1 VGEVVG
7 ADARIVVDNLVK
19 TFPAGRGRERLV
31 LDHISFR
38 LAEGTFVSA
47 VGPSGCGKSTLLN
60 IIAGLTSPTEGTV
73 HVAGAGRGA
82 AATRVGYVFQQ
93 PRLLNWL
100 TVGQNVEFALQ
111 AAEVPR
117 GEWADRV
124 LAALRLVGLEPYR
137 HAFPLRI
144 SGGQQQRASIARALA
159 TDPDVILMDEPFSHL
174 DEISAG
180 RLREEL
186 TDIWDRTRK
195 TVLFITHS
203 IAEAVLLSE
212 SILIFGPRG
221 RIVEELS
228 VDVPRPRSRHEDL
241 LFQAER
247 RVRSLTA
254 RWWTHAEEGTT

>member
-1 VGEVVG
+1 VG
-7 ADARIVVDNLVK
+7 ARDRIIVEDLVK
-19 TFPAGRGRERLV
+19 TFPAGKGRERLV
-31 LDHISFR
+31 LDRVSFR
-38 LAEGTFVSA
+38 LAEGTFASA

-60 IIAGLTSPTEGTV
+60 IIAGLTPPTSGTV
-73 HVAGAGRGA
+73 RVAGAGHGPE
-82 AATRVGYVFQQ
+82 ATRVGYVFQQ

-111 AAEVPR
+111 AAAIPR
-117 GEWADRV
+117 AEWGDRTDG
-124 LAALRLVGLEPYR
+124 ALKLVGLESYR
-137 HAFPLRI
+137 HAFPLRV

-186 TDIWDRTRK
+186 TEIWDRTRK

-212 SILIFGPRG
+212 SILVFGPKG
-221 RIVEELS
+221 RIVEELG
-228 VDVPRPRSRHEDL
+228 VDVPRPRAGQDEL
-241 LFQAER
+241 LFQTER
-247 RVRSLTA
+247 RVRSLTSK
-254 RWWTHAEEGTT
+254 WWTER